1 MALLKCIDCGHDVSS
16 RALRCPN
23 CGCPISAILA
33 APTPY
38 SESTASSCDYCDDDN
53 YSCSD
58 YIADYPI
65 TMMVV
70 MKCLKQTSRM
80 TTEMEDKING
90 FD

>member
-33 APTPY
+33 ASTPY

-58 YIADYPI
+58 YIADYYDG
-65 TMMVV
+65 
-70 MKCLKQTSRM
+70 SY
-80 TTEMEDKING
+80 EMFEANFPYD
-90 FD
+90 D